1 MDTAEL
7 VDRCKCGDSEAMAAL
22 YMAYSGKMK
31 NTLRRIVGDDAVAA
45 DLLHDGFIVVLTS
58 ISSLRDASRLEPWMR
73 RIMTNLALRYI
84 QENGKSVP
92 LDYASDVIDES
103 GEDVNSAE
111 IPFDM
116 IMQMVEKLPDGYRQ
130 VFRLSV
136 LDGMSHNDI
145 AGILGIAPRSS
156 SSQLMRARRK
166 LQSMIKAYRAGL
178 VTVAVLIVSTV
189 VIIIFNERRGKHVVE
204 APVAEVGGT
213 VIKRSIVEKNTD
225 TEKTTYLCKEESAVG
240 LRADSVM
247 MAQGISSP
255 LPADT
260 VPPAVNIPV
269 DSIQIPLTAAVDSIV
284 IADADIRQISLPVS
298 GTEGWSFTM
307 NTVAEQASESLLPR
321 VFSLISYSVGS
332 ATRVN
337 VETWEELT
345 QYLTYDVGDGMD
357 PLERDVLLRI
367 ASVYNGRIYTRRS
380 YEKPLQF
387 GLNFSRRLTDR
398 WGIDFGLRMTRH
410 TTNLQTGGSD
420 TTNIRERQRTV
431 FIGMPVGTTY
441 SFMNSGRWTL
451 YGTAGVGLDIPIYG
465 KSERRYNIDNKLVYS
480 RKVRLDLPRWQ
491 WSVNAG
497 VGIGYNITP
506 HLQLYFSP
514 KLTWYVPNGSQ
525 TTTQWNDKP
534 LQLSLPVGIRI
545 VFGNGD

>member
-103 GEDVNSAE
+103 GEDVISAE
-111 IPFDM
+111 IPFDT

-321 VFSLISYSVGS
+321 VFSLISHSVGS

-345 QYLTYDVGDGMD
+345 QYLTYDVGDGID
-357 PLERDVLLRI
+357 PLERNVLLRI

-480 RKVRLDLPRWQ
+480 RKVSLDLPRWQ

-497 VGIGYNITP
+497 LGIGYNITQ

-514 KLTWYVPNGSQ
+514 KLTWYVPNGSP

-534 LQLSLPVGIRI
+534 LQLSFPIGVRI
-545 VFGNGD
+545 VFGNGE

>member
-31 NTLRRIVGDDAVAA
+31 NTLRRIVGDDAVAS

-84 QENGKSVP
+84 QDNGKSVP

-103 GEDVNSAE
+103 GEDVNSVE
-111 IPFDM
+111 IPFDT

-189 VIIIFNERRGKHVVE
+189 AIIIFNERRGKNVVE

-225 TEKTTYLCKEESAVG
+225 AEKTTYLCKVESAVG

-260 VPPAVNIPV
+260 VPPIVNIPV
-269 DSIQIPLTAAVDSIV
+269 DSIQIPLTAAADSLV

-321 VFSLISYSVGS
+321 VLSVVS
-332 ATRVN
+332 NVVESSTRLEI
-337 VETWEELT
+337 ETWQQLT
-345 QYLTYDVGDGMD
+345 EYLTYDVGDAMD
-357 PLERDVLLRI
+357 PRERDALLRI
-367 ASVYNGRIYTRRS
+367 AMINDGRIFTRRS
-380 YEKPLQF
+380 YDKPRQI
-387 GLNFSRRLTDR
+387 GLNFSKRLDDR
-398 WGIDFGLRMTRH
+398 WNMDFGLRLTRH
-410 TTNLQTGGSD
+410 TTNLLTGSSD
-420 TTNIRERQRTV
+420 TTNISERQRTM
-431 FIGMPVGTTY
+431 FIGVPLGVTY
-441 SFMNSGRWTL
+441 SFVRKGNWTL
-451 YGTAGVGLDIPIYG
+451 YGTAGIGLDIPFYG
-465 KSERRYNIDNKLVYS
+465 KLERDYKIDRIVSYRRTGSLH
-480 RKVRLDLPRWQ
+480 LPRWQ
-491 WSVNAG
+491 WSVSSG
-497 VGIGYNITP
+497 VGVGYNITP
-506 HLQLYFSP
+506 YLQLYFSP
-514 KLTWYVPNGSQ
+514 KLTWYVPNGSC
-525 TTTQWNDKP
+525 TTVQWHDKP
-534 LQLSLPVGIRI
+534 LQLSLPVGLRI
-545 VFGNGD
+545 VFR

>member
-103 GEDVNSAE
+103 GEDVISAE
-111 IPFDM
+111 IPFDT

-189 VIIIFNERRGKHVVE
+189 AIIIFNERRGKHVVE

-321 VFSLISYSVGS
+321 VFSLISHSVGS

-441 SFMNSGRWTL
+441 SFMNSSRWTL

-480 RKVRLDLPRWQ
+480 RKVSLDLPRWQ

-497 VGIGYNITP
+497 FGIGYNITQ

-514 KLTWYVPNGSQ
+514 KLTWYVPNGSP
-525 TTTQWNDKP
+525 TITQWNDKP
-534 LQLSLPVGIRI
+534 LQLSFPIGVRI
-545 VFGNGD
+545 VFGNGE

>member
-1 MDTAEL
+1 M

>member
-178 VTVAVLIVSTV
+178 VTVAVLIVSTLA
-189 VIIIFNERRGKHVVE
+189 IIMLNERRGRNGVE

-321 VFSLISYSVGS
+321 VFSLISHSVGS

-345 QYLTYDVGDGMD
+345 QYLTYDVGDGID

-480 RKVRLDLPRWQ
+480 RKVSLDLPRWQ

-497 VGIGYNITP
+497 FGIGYNIIQ

-514 KLTWYVPNGSQ
+514 KLTWYVPNGSP

-534 LQLSLPVGIRI
+534 LQLSFPIGVRI
-545 VFGNGD
+545 VFGNGE

>member
-92 LDYASDVIDES
+92 LEYASDVIDES
-103 GEDVNSAE
+103 GEDVISAE

-178 VTVAVLIVSTV
+178 VTVAVLIVSTLA
-189 VIIIFNERRGKHVVE
+189 IMMLNERRGKHVVE

-240 LRADSVM
+240 LRADSVIV
-247 MAQGISSP
+247 AQGISST

-269 DSIQIPLTAAVDSIV
+269 DSIQIPLTAAVDSFV

-321 VFSLISYSVGS
+321 VLSVVS
-332 ATRVN
+332 NVVESSTRLEI
-337 VETWEELT
+337 ETWQQLT
-345 QYLTYDVGDGMD
+345 EYLTYDVGDAMD
-357 PLERDVLLRI
+357 PRERDALLRI
-367 ASVYNGRIYTRRS
+367 AMINDGRIFTRRS
-380 YEKPLQF
+380 YDKPRQI
-387 GLNFSRRLTDR
+387 GLNFSKRLDDR
-398 WGIDFGLRMTRH
+398 WNIDFGLRLTRH
-410 TTNLQTGGSD
+410 TTNLLTGSSD
-420 TTNIRERQRTV
+420 TTNISERQRTM
-431 FIGMPVGTTY
+431 FIGVPLGVTY
-441 SFMNSGRWTL
+441 SFVRTGNWTL
-451 YGTAGVGLDIPIYG
+451 YGTAGIGLDIPFYG
-465 KSERRYNIDNKLVYS
+465 KFERDYKIDRIVSYRRTGSLH
-480 RKVRLDLPRWQ
+480 LPRWQ
-491 WSVNAG
+491 WSVSSG
-497 VGIGYNITP
+497 VGVGYNITP
-506 HLQLYFSP
+506 YLQLYFSP
-514 KLTWYVPNGSQ
+514 KLTWYVPNGSS
-525 TTTQWNDKP
+525 TTVQWHDKP
-534 LQLSLPVGIRI
+534 LQLSLPVGLKI
-545 VFGNGD
+545 VFR

>member
-166 LQSMIKAYRAGL
+166 LQSMIKAYRAGF

-189 VIIIFNERRGKHVVE
+189 AIIIFNERRG
-204 APVAEVGGT
+204 
-213 VIKRSIVEKNTD
+213 SM
-225 TEKTTYLCKEESAVG
+225 S
-240 LRADSVM
+240 LR
-247 MAQGISSP
+247 
-255 LPADT
+255 
-260 VPPAVNIPV
+260 
-269 DSIQIPLTAAVDSIV
+269 
-284 IADADIRQISLPVS
+284 
-298 GTEGWSFTM
+298 
-307 NTVAEQASESLLPR
+307 
-321 VFSLISYSVGS
+321 
-332 ATRVN
+332 
-337 VETWEELT
+337 
-345 QYLTYDVGDGMD
+345 
-357 PLERDVLLRI
+357 
-367 ASVYNGRIYTRRS
+367 RR
-380 YEKPLQF
+380 
-387 GLNFSRRLTDR
+387 
-398 WGIDFGLRMTRH
+398 
-410 TTNLQTGGSD
+410 
-420 TTNIRERQRTV
+420 
-431 FIGMPVGTTY
+431 
-441 SFMNSGRWTL
+441 
-451 YGTAGVGLDIPIYG
+451 
-465 KSERRYNIDNKLVYS
+465 
-480 RKVRLDLPRWQ
+480 
-491 WSVNAG
+491 
-497 VGIGYNITP
+497 
-506 HLQLYFSP
+506 
-514 KLTWYVPNGSQ
+514 
-525 TTTQWNDKP
+525 
-534 LQLSLPVGIRI
+534 
-545 VFGNGD
+545 